1 MSDDTTAARPPEP
14 GQAGT
19 ELCVLLAC
27 FGGTG
32 RAAKARGTLDRQIQ
46 GAGGRILDQVVLRV
60 SGKRKAM
67 VYDPRRVLLGILT
80 PALTWGLFGLI
91 AGGLSGFGIWAIIGA
106 VCGGVFAYY
115 SEHLLTKDELR
126 RLGRHLPRQ
135 SSAILAF
142 VRGGSSER
150 ILSSVAGSSPA
161 EASVAAIGGDLSAQV
176 VAGADDPVVSSSVPA
191 GGAPVPASNA
201 SMLSMLLMR
210 YRGKDTARQTAA
222 KATHQPG
229 TRGQAVEPELL
240 IEVPQHGR
248 SKVVAPTKLGVAGY
262 AKTATISW
270 GLFGLVYGVIV
281 GAVGNNGALGDVK
294 TGVVTAIAWA
304 AFGLAAGAL
313 FGLWAGRAVSARRLK
328 GLEPLLPPGSS
339 TVIAWSEDNLTDE
352 TVGRWSQPG
361 SDRLILRFNQVS
373 DGALLEV

>member
-1 MSDDTTAARPPEP
+1 MSGDAVAARSPEP
-14 GQAGT
+14 GPGAT

-27 FGGTG
+27 FGGAG
-32 RAAKARGTLDRQIQ
+32 RAAKLRRGLDKQIA

-67 VYDPRRVLLGILT
+67 VYDPRRVLAGTLT
-80 PALTWGLFGLI
+80 PGLTWGIFGLI
-91 AGGLSGFGIWAIIGA
+91 AGGVSGFGIWAIVGA

-115 SEHLLTKDELR
+115 TEHLATKDELR

-142 VRGGSSER
+142 VHGGSGEG

-161 EASVAAIGGDLSAQV
+161 TASVAAIGSDLSAQV
-176 VAGADDPVVSSSVPA
+176 LAGPGDPVVNSSVPA
-191 GGAPVPASNA
+191 GGGPVPVSSA

-222 KATHQPG
+222 KATHEPG
-229 TRGQAVEPELL
+229 LRGQSVQPELL

-248 SKVVAPTKLGVAGY
+248 PKVVAPTKLGVAAF
-262 AKTATISW
+262 AKTDTISW

-281 GAVGNNGALGDVK
+281 GAVGNNGALGAVK
-294 TGVVTAIAWA
+294 TGAVTAIAWA
-304 AFGLAAGAL
+304 AFGVVAGAL
-313 FGLWAGRAVSARRLK
+313 YGLWAGRAVSARRLK
-328 GLEPLLPPGSS
+328 GLRPLLPPGSS
-339 TVIAWSEDNLTDE
+339 TVVAWSEESLTEE
-352 TVGRWSQPG
+352 TVGDWSQPG
-361 SDRLILRFNQVS
+361 SGRLILRFNQVS
-373 DGALLEV
+373 NGALLQV